1 MRYIKPYSTFINE
14 SRSKLD
20 SLSGKIVKKI
30 FRQWVNDWNSGSRS
44 SSYFDQIEDIL
55 EFDIYADVS
64 YKGRGFVATDAT
76 GADGRD
82 TDDEGDWQTPHIRI
96 DFTIQKSWL
105 PGYWQELYMH
115 LSDVVRHEIEHIT
128 QDGKDIG
135 NYKKGKPDEDDSE
148 LRQYIKMGLL
158 PEETYL
164 MLPKEVDA
172 NLQGLRY
179 ESKKRKESM
188 KDSVERYLNSRG
200 LNDEQQKTVLD
211 KWRRRAKEIGGIPKF

>member
-1 MRYIKPYSTFINE
+1 MKHIKTYTSFINE
-14 SRSKLD
+14 GRSKLD
-20 SLSGKIVKKI
+20 ALSGKIVKKI
-30 FRQWVNDWNSGSRS
+30 FKQWVSDWNSGSKS

-55 EFDIYADVS
+55 EFDIYADIS
-64 YKGRGFVATDAT
+64 YKGKGFVITDAT

-82 TDDEGDWQTPHIRI
+82 SDADGDWQTPHIRI
-96 DFTIQKSWL
+96 DFNIQKDWL
-105 PGYWQELYMH
+105 PGYWQEIYMY
-115 LSDVVRHEIEHIT
+115 LSDTVRHEIEHIT

-148 LRQYIKMGLL
+148 LRAYINMGLL

-179 ESKKRKESM
+179 EAKKRKVSM
-188 KDSVERYLNSRG
+188 KDTVADYLEKRG
-200 LNDEQQKTVLD
+200 LNDEQKDLVLT
-211 KWRRRAKEIGGIPKF
+211 KWRRRAKQIGGIPKF

>member
-1 MRYIKPYSTFINE
+1 MKHIKTYTSFINE
-14 SRSKLD
+14 GRSKLD
-20 SLSGKIVKKI
+20 ALSGKIVKKI
-30 FRQWVNDWNSGSRS
+30 FKQWVSDWNSGSKS

-55 EFDIYADVS
+55 EFDIYADIS
-64 YKGRGFVATDAT
+64 YKGKGFVITDDT

-82 TDDEGDWQTPHIRI
+82 SDDDGDWQTPHIRI
-96 DFTIQKSWL
+96 DFNIQKDWL
-105 PGYWQELYMH
+105 PGYWQEIYMY
-115 LSDVVRHEIEHIT
+115 LSDTVRHEIEHIT

-148 LRQYIKMGLL
+148 LRSYINMGLL

-179 ESKKRKESM
+179 EAKKRRVSM
-188 KDSVERYLNSRG
+188 KDTVADYLEKRG
-200 LNDEQQKTVLD
+200 LNDEQKDLVLT

>member
-1 MRYIKPYSTFINE
+1 MKHIKTYTSFINE
-14 SRSKLD
+14 GRSKLD
-20 SLSGKIVKKI
+20 ALSGKIVKKI
-30 FRQWVNDWNSGSRS
+30 FKQWVSDWNSGSKS

-55 EFDIYADVS
+55 EFDIYADIS
-64 YKGRGFVATDAT
+64 YKGKGFVITDAT

-82 TDDEGDWQTPHIRI
+82 TDDSGDWQTPHIRI
-96 DFTIQKSWL
+96 DFNIQKDWL
-105 PGYWQELYMH
+105 PGYWQEIYMY
-115 LSDVVRHEIEHIT
+115 LSDTVRHEIEHIT

-148 LRQYIKMGLL
+148 LRAYINMGLL

-179 ESKKRKESM
+179 EAKKRKVSM
-188 KDSVERYLNSRG
+188 KDTVADYLEKRG
-200 LNDEQQKTVLD
+200 LNDKQKDLVLT